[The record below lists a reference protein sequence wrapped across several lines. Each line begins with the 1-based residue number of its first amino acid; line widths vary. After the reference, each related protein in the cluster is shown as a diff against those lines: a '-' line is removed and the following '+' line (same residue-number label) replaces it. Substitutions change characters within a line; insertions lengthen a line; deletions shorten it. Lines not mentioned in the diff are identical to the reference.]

1 MQFKD
6 LIQSAFK
13 SLLVNKGRA
22 FLTILGIVIGIA
34 SIMIVMSIGQSAE
47 QLIIREVQSFGPENV
62 YVNPGKPSDGLFQSA
77 SFLSKTLVERD
88 MNSLK
93 EKGNVPDAVR
103 VVPSVNASVKVSYE
117 GEMKTVSLLGS
128 GAGVFDI
135 YNISLVRGRFYT
147 EDEVQ
152 DKAAVIVI
160 GKNVVK
166 DLFGSESFDP
176 VGEKIK
182 IKETNYKIVGV
193 FSSTGSSM
201 FGIDDL
207 VVAPYTTVQQYTLG
221 SRHFHEIAVQAS
233 SAEKVPSMVN
243 DIKRTLRDNHNI
255 DDPKDDDFM
264 VNTQEDI
271 IKSVESILNAVTI
284 FLMLVAAISLLVG
297 GVGVMNIM
305 FVSVTER
312 TREIGLRKALGARN
326 SDILRQFLFES
337 LFLTAGGGI
346 LGVAIGALVT
356 FFIVLTA
363 SFLTGTHYP
372 FLFSVSG
379 AIAGILVAGGTGI
392 LFGIFPALNAAK
404 KSPVES
410 LRYE

>member
-1 MQFKD
+1 MKFND
-6 LIQSAFK
+6 LIQSAIK
-13 SLLVNKGRA
+13 SLLVNKGRSV
-22 FLTILGIVIGIA
+22 LTILGVVIGIA
-34 SIMIVMSIGQSAE
+34 SIMVVMSIGQSAE
-47 QLIIREVQSFGPENV
+47 QLIIKEVQSFGPENV
-62 YVNPGKPSDGLFQSA
+62 YVNPGKPSDGLFQASA
-77 SFLSKTLVERD
+77 FLSKTLVERD
-88 MNSLK
+88 ITSLK

-103 VVPSVNASVKVSYE
+103 IVPSVNASVKLSYE
-117 GEMKTVSLLGS
+117 GEMKTVTLLGS
-128 GAGVFDI
+128 GSEVFDI

-152 DKAAVIVI
+152 DKAAVVVI

-176 VGEKIK
+176 LGEKIK
-182 IKETNYKIVGV
+182 IKEGNYKVIGV
-193 FSSTGSSM
+193 FSSAGSAM

-207 VVAPYTTVQQYTLG
+207 VVAPYTTVQQYILG
-221 SRHFHEIAVQAS
+221 TRYFHEIAMQAS
-233 SAEKVPSMVN
+233 SADKVPGMVK
-243 DIKRTLRDNHNI
+243 DIKRTIRENHNI
-255 DDPKDDDFM
+255 DDSKNDDFM

-271 IKSVESILNAVTI
+271 IKSVNSILGAVTI
-284 FLMLVAAISLLVG
+284 FLILVAGISLLVG

-326 SDILRQFLFES
+326 SDILRQFLFEA

-346 LGVAIGALVT
+346 IGVALGATVTFLIVIGAS
-356 FFIVLTA
+356 FF
-363 SFLTGTHYP
+363 TGTQYP

-379 AIAGILVAGGTGI
+379 ALMGIFVAGGTGI
-392 LFGIFPALNAAK
+392 LFGIFPALNAAR